1 MNHSG
6 LPNLRK
12 MVDDLRDVRI
22 SVFSRKSME
31 DAKEQLFELMYA
43 LVDRIEALENWADSE
58 VAASK
63 GPIVPIT

>member
-1 MNHSG
+1 MTD
-6 LPNLRK
+6 LRK

-31 DAKEQLFELMYA
+31 EAMERVFELMYA
-43 LVDRIEALENWADSE
+43 MVDRIEALENWADSE